1 MYQNIVYDFD
11 GTISD
16 TYPIFTKALLVL
28 LERHGLKAGYDE
40 CYALLKVS
48 VGEALRNFDWNGIDE
63 NQIKHEFH
71 EIHDAMAMEEQKPYD
86 DAEEILRYAV
96 EQGKKNFLYTHTD
109 TLAYRLLEKWGLRH
123 YFTDAIDGSMK
134 QFPRKPAPDAL
145 LYLMEKNGMN
155 PAETLMV
162 GDRDIDVDAGHNAGT
177 AGCLYDYE
185 DFYTENTQADHFVR
199 KLSEL
204 KSIL

>member
-16 TYPIFTKALLVL
+16 SYPIFTKALLVL
-28 LERHGLKAGYDE
+28 LEHHGMKEDYGA
-40 CYALLKVS
+40 CYALLKES
-48 VGEALRNFDWNGIDE
+48 VGAALRHFDWGECDME
-63 NQIKHEFH
+63 SIKREFH
-71 EIHDAMAMEEQKPYD
+71 DIHEELAVREQQPYG

-96 EQGKKNFLYTHTD
+96 EQGKRNYLYTHTD

-123 YFTDAIDGSMK
+123 YFTDAIDGSMD
-134 QFPRKPAPDAL
+134 FPRKPAPDAL
-145 LYLMEKNGMN
+145 LYLMEKNGLD
-155 PAETLMV
+155 PAQTLMV

-185 DFYTENTQADHFVR
+185 GFYTPDGAEHFVQ

-204 KSIL
+204 KAIL

>member
-16 TYPIFTKALLVL
+16 TYPVFAKAQMILM
-28 LERHGLKAGYDE
+28 ERYGIRDSYEHV
-40 CYALLKVS
+40 YALLKIS
-48 VGEALRNFDWNGIDE
+48 VGHSLKQYNWGVDLK
-63 NQIKHEFH
+63 QINREFH
-71 EIHDAMAMEEQKPYD
+71 EIHDALAMEEQKPYD

-96 EQGKKNFLYTHTD
+96 EQGKRNFLYTHTD

-123 YFTDAIDGSMK
+123 YFTDAIDGSMT
-134 QFPRKPAPDAL
+134 FPRKPAPDAL
-145 LYLMEKNGMN
+145 LYLMEKNNMI
-155 PAETLMV
+155 PTETLMV

-185 DFYTENTQADHFVR
+185 GFYADTKAEHFV
-199 KLSEL
+199 KTLVEL
-204 KSIL
+204 KNIL

>member
-16 TYPIFTKALLVL
+16 SYPIFTKALMIQ
-28 LERHGLKAGYDE
+28 LERHGLSATYEE
-40 CYALLKVS
+40 CYAYLKIS
-48 VGEALRNFDWNGIDE
+48 VGYARQQFDWGDATP
-63 NQIKHEFH
+63 QQLQQEFH
-71 EIHDAMAMEEQKPYD
+71 EIHDALAMQEQKPYD

-96 EQGKKNFLYTHTD
+96 EQGKRNFLYTHTD
-109 TLAYRLLEKWGLRH
+109 TLAYRLLDKWGLRH

-145 LYLMEKNGMN
+145 LYLMEKNGMD
-155 PAETLMV
+155 PAQTLMV

-185 DFYTENTQADHFVR
+185 GFYTPDGADHFVQ

-204 KSIL
+204 KDVL

>member
-16 TYPIFTKALLVL
+16 SYPIFTKALLVL
-28 LERHGLKAGYDE
+28 LERHGMKGDYRE
-40 CYALLKVS
+40 CYALLKES
-48 VGEALRNFDWNGIDE
+48 VGAALRHFDWGEIDHKTI
-63 NQIKHEFH
+63 NREFH
-71 EIHDAMAMEEQKPYD
+71 DIHDEMAMEEQKPYD

-96 EQGKKNFLYTHTD
+96 EQGKKNYLYTHTD

-134 QFPRKPAPDAL
+134 FPRKPAPDAL
-145 LYLMEKNGMN
+145 LYLMEKNAMD
-155 PAETLMV
+155 PAQTLMV

-185 DFYTENTQADHFVR
+185 GFYANTGAEHDIH

-204 KSIL
+204 KGII

>member
-16 TYPIFTKALLVL
+16 TYPMFTKALLVQ
-28 LERHGLKAGYDE
+28 LERHGIKGDYDE

-48 VGEALRNFDWNGIDE
+48 VGEALRHFDWGGVDHKTI
-63 NQIKHEFH
+63 QREFH
-71 EIHDAMAMEEQKPYD
+71 EIHDRMAMEEQRPYY
-86 DAEEILRYAV
+86 DAEEILRHAV
-96 EQGKKNFLYTHTD
+96 EQGKRNFLYTHTD
-109 TLAYRLLEKWGLRH
+109 TLAYRLLEKWGLRQ

-134 QFPRKPAPDAL
+134 FPRKPAPDAL
-145 LYLMEKNGMN
+145 LYLMEKNGMD
-155 PAETLMV
+155 PAQTLMV
-162 GDRDIDVDAGHNAGT
+162 GDRDIDINAGHNAGT

-185 DFYTENTQADHFVR
+185 GFYSQDNAEHFVR

-204 KSIL
+204 KTII